1 METYEPMQP
10 KRGSTNILERSG
22 LIGYIFEPKFDG
34 IRVLIYKDKDNI
46 ALFNQVKKDIIAL
59 FPEFLDLSAFIKSK
73 SCVLDAE
80 IVVLNNSKVPDQS
93 LLQEREQAKSA
104 HEIKFKSKKIPA
116 SIFVFDILEKD
127 EISLVQE
134 PLRKRKMI
142 LKGMILNGPNI
153 NIVPYTM
160 HGKDLWAQ
168 VEKQKLPGMMAKES
182 GSRYM
187 QRNNWSWLEINKKPM
202 TDAVIAGIEHKK
214 ESNKNKTKNT
224 EKIDSIYLA
233 LYDPKIDNFKY
244 AGKIEEK
251 DLEKSQ
257 IKIIKHLMQK
267 SLTDKPIIN
276 IETMKDLNS
285 ISSSDTSIKWLEPS
299 IVARIKFKEIIN
311 GQLIM
316 PKIARIRLDKYPR
329 ECKIE

>member
-1 METYEPMQP
+1 MEIYEPMHP
-10 KRGSTNILERSG
+10 KKGSLNILERSG

-34 IRVLIYKDKDNI
+34 IRILIYKDKDNV

-80 IVVLNNSKVPDQS
+80 IVVLNSSKVPDQT
-93 LLQEREQAKSA
+93 LLQEREQAKSV

-127 EISLVQE
+127 EVPLIQE
-134 PLRKRKMI
+134 PLRKRKLIMKDI
-142 LKGMILNGPNI
+142 ILNGPNI

-168 VEKQKLPGMMAKES
+168 VEKQRLPGMMAKES
-182 GSRYM
+182 GSKYSKGE
-187 QRNNWSWLEINKKPM
+187 NWAWLEINKKPM
-202 TDAVIAGIEHKK
+202 TDAVIVGVG
-214 ESNKNKTKNT
+214 NKTS
-224 EKIDSIYLA
+224 EKIKSILLA

-251 DLEKSQ
+251 DIEKSQ
-257 IKIIKHLMQK
+257 IKILRHLIKK
-267 SLTDKPIIN
+267 NLTDKPIIN
-276 IETMKDLNS
+276 IDAAEDVR
-285 ISSSDTSIKWLEPS
+285 WLEPS
-299 IVARIKFKEIIN
+299 IVARVKFKEIVD
-311 GQLIM
+311 GKFTS

-329 ECKIE
+329 ECTIE